1 MYSFLDLRLSGSP
14 EFWFSGYLVSW
25 VWGFRFFWI
34 SGFLDICFSGF
45 LISWI
50 SDFLDFWFFGFL
62 DFCLPGFVDCWFSG
76 FLVFRSFLPRRIF
89 FLEAAVS
96 PGKCFFFNCQ
106 LNLRYAQNNL
116 LSKPSRLL
124 GSRELGALF
133 LTPRTPQ
140 ETRQLPRT
148 PQGATELAQAVNQ
161 RCPNVAQARP
171 TPLPNISLIRILTDI
186 CIYYSNIYIYIYI
199 YMSPSRNPLP

>member
-1 MYSFLDLRLSGSP
+1 MCQCGPVCTWKISVPCFCPHPPSTLGSMC
-14 EFWFSGYLVSW
+14 L
-25 VWGFRFFWI
+25 
-34 SGFLDICFSGF
+34 
-45 LISWI
+45 
-50 SDFLDFWFFGFL
+50 FG
-62 DFCLPGFVDCWFSG
+62 CWFQGAAPSATNLYFF
-76 FLVFRSFLPRRIF
+76 FLGVF

-96 PGKCFFFNCQ
+96 PGKCFFFNSQ
-106 LNLRYAQNNL
+106 LNMRYAQNNF

-171 TPLPNISLIRILTDI
+171 TPLPNISLIRILTGQ
-186 CIYYSNIYIYIYI
+186 SV
-199 YMSPSRNPLP
+199 P